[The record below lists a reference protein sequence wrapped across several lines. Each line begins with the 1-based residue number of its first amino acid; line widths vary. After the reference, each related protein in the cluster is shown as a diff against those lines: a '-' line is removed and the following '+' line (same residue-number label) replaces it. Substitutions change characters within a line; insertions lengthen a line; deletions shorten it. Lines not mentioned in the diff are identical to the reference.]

1 MCRNMDMSKVVERS
15 IVVKKVNI
23 IEKFN
28 TSLGMIF
35 VVTGAQYSVGDVVVD
50 EKNEIYKIEKIIM
63 NTRPAKCDAVSLV
76 VTKCSCI

>member
-1 MCRNMDMSKVVERS
+1 MDMSNVVERS

-23 IEKFN
+23 IGKFN

-35 VVTGAQYSVGDVVVD
+35 VVTDEQFSVGDVVID
-50 EKNEIYKIEKIIM
+50 EKDKIYKIEKIIM
-63 NTRPAKCDAVSLV
+63 NTRPAKGDAVSLV